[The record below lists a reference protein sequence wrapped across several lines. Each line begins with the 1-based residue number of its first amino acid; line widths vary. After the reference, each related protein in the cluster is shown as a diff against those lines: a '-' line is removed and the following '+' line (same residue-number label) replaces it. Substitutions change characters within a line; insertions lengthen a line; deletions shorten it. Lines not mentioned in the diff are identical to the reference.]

1 MWKSAVNMQSIGGA
15 VSILK
20 FRVGRS
26 EELQNILNFLRIKH
40 LVRLNP

>member
-1 MWKSAVNMQSIGGA
+1 MQSIGGA

-26 EELQNILNFLRIKH
+26 GLEKLQNIRDFIRIK
-40 LVRLNP
+40 RLNRLNL